1 MRNHQNLRAFDLARH
16 LALEIYKAT
25 NKFPRSEEF
34 GLKAQMRRAAV
45 SVPSNIVEGCARRT
59 HGDFVR
65 FLDIALSSAR
75 EVEFQVF
82 LAADLGYLE
91 SEQSTRLGS
100 ITEETG
106 KVIHGLIKSLRTQK

>member
-1 MRNHQNLRAFDLARH
+1 
-16 LALEIYKAT
+16 
-25 NKFPRSEEF
+25 
-34 GLKAQMRRAAV
+34 MRRAAV

-91 SEQSTRLGS
+91 SEQSARLGS